1 MRRSPRNCY
10 CGDLSM
16 SSSRRSKFE
25 IWSEVLEYCLRAKRT
40 QTWLLRK
47 TRLKTSA
54 IKETIQFLLS
64 RNLIEQLNDG
74 DLTKYQTTER
84 GEEVLKRY
92 YTLINDFFN
101 LDQDRRKNDN
111 YKSNQG

>member
-1 MRRSPRNCY
+1 
-10 CGDLSM
+10 M

-25 IWSEVLEYCLRAKRT
+25 IWSEVLEFCLRARRT

-64 RNLIEQLNDG
+64 RNLIERQNEG

-92 YTLINDFFN
+92 YSLINDFFD
-101 LDQDRRKNDN
+101 LDQGKRRNN
-111 YKSNQG
+111 NL

>member
-1 MRRSPRNCY
+1 
-10 CGDLSM
+10 M

-25 IWSEVLEYCLRAKRT
+25 IWSEVLEFCLRARRT

-47 TRLKTSA
+47 TRLKTSR

-64 RNLIEQLNDG
+64 RNLIEQFNEG

-84 GEEVLKRY
+84 GEEVLKRF

-101 LDQDRRKNDN
+101 LNQSKRRSDN
-111 YKSNQG
+111 LKPY

>member
-1 MRRSPRNCY
+1 MRRRPPNFY
-10 CGDLSM
+10 FGDLLM

-25 IWSEVLEYCLRAKRT
+25 IWTEVLEFCLRAKRT

-54 IKETIQFLLS
+54 IKETLQFLLS

-74 DLTKYQTTER
+74 DLIKYQTTDR
-84 GEEVLKRY
+84 GEEVLKRF
-92 YTLINDFFN
+92 YTLINDYFD
-101 LDQDRRKNDN
+101 L
-111 YKSNQG
+111 NQSS

>member
-1 MRRSPRNCY
+1 
-10 CGDLSM
+10 M

-25 IWSEVLEYCLRAKRT
+25 VWSEVLEFCLRAKRT

-64 RNLIEQLNDG
+64 RNLIEQLNEEEM
-74 DLTKYQTTER
+74 TKYHTTRR
-84 GEEVLKRY
+84 GEEVLKRF
-92 YTLINDFFN
+92 YTLVNEYFE
-101 LDQDRRKNDN
+101 L
-111 YKSNQG
+111 

>member
-1 MRRSPRNCY
+1 MRRSPPKY
-10 CGDLSM
+10 YFGDTSM

-25 IWSEVLEYCLRAKRT
+25 IWSEVLEFCLRAKRT

-54 IKETIQFLLS
+54 IKETLEFLLS

-74 DLTKYQTTER
+74 DMKKYQTTKR
-84 GEEVLKRY
+84 GEEVLKRF
-92 YTLINDFFN
+92 YTLINDYFD
-101 LDQDRRKNDN
+101 L
-111 YKSNQG
+111 NQGRK